1 MFGRYYMGYLPWDE
15 PAQIEVVSGAFC
27 MLSRQAIEKVGL
39 LDEDF
44 FMYGED
50 IDLSYRILKGGFHN
64 YYLPVDILH
73 YKGESTEK
81 SSFRYVHVF
90 YEAMLIFFRK
100 HYSGM
105 SLLLSVPIKIAIYTK
120 ASVALVKMLSEKMR
134 KSLGFFSP
142 SKRDDAQY
150 ILFDADE
157 MSYEDIF
164 REFKQKSDRQVKV
177 AIYTK
182 SIGKVITDSYVVDKE
197 EMPYL

>member
-1 MFGRYYMGYLPWDE
+1 M
-15 PAQIEVVSGAFC
+15 
-27 MLSRQAIEKVGL
+27 
-39 LDEDF
+39 
-44 FMYGED
+44 
-50 IDLSYRILKGGFHN
+50 
-64 YYLPVDILH
+64 PVDILH